1 MRSKSEIDF
10 SVVDDMLEAGCTG
23 EEVAARLGIHAD
35 TLYNRIK
42 EETNLGFSAYRQQK
56 VAMGDQILRE
66 KMYGQAKGGNTTMLI
81 FLGKTR
87 LGMSEK
93 VEVDIPAMDNLAR
106 TVVNIAFRAP
116 SDAQSIP
123 IESKRSC
130 KNDTSRKRS

>member
-10 SVVDDMLEAGCTG
+10 SIVDDMLEAGCTG

-42 EETNLGFSAYRQQK
+42 EETSLGFSAYRQQK
-56 VAMGDQILRE
+56 IAIGDQILRE

-93 VEVDIPAMDNLAR
+93 MEVQHSASNELAQ
-106 TVVNIAFRAP
+106 TIVNIAFRAP
-116 SDAQSIP
+116 IDAQSQP
-123 IESKRSC
+123 KAASKA
-130 KNDTSRKRS
+130 KR